1 MRYIKQIVNKNK
13 RMVFLYLIIGLFN
26 AFMVN
31 FKADY
36 FQKVIDDLA
45 EQTLAPYRV
54 VLYGSILFICYL
66 MNYVDEYPAK
76 KLEHGIF
83 LDFKLMGLEKISR
96 IAYQEYQKLG
106 TGKLVQRIENGA
118 DAGKGVIF
126 DFWFAVIRNLFPTV
140 LFSILFIWKID
151 KRITA
156 VLLSGYIVVFL
167 VTNVLLKF
175 LYRMKERILNN
186 EEELN
191 RFLVRGFMEMVVFRM
206 AHQFP
211 NELRKAAGAK
221 KEIVDAKVKMNMI
234 HEAFFTIFAI
244 LVACLDVAVLMYA
257 WQTKN
262 LSVGAVVALITLI
275 DNAYTPI
282 AIFNVIYVQYK
293 LNRAAFSRYEEFLDM
308 QDDGQLTCGMD
319 PGTFS
324 GKISVRELSFRY
336 GERRI
341 LNNISFEIQPGEK
354 AAFVGET
361 GSGKSTVIKLLT
373 GLLKYDEGEI
383 LLDGVSLDH
392 ISLETLYRRIT
403 YLSQETPVFDGTVKE
418 NIVFDRNVPDT
429 EIRKVLERVELL
441 SLVDTLPNGLDT
453 HIGERASSLS
463 GGERQRLALSRI
475 WFQESDI
482 VILDE
487 ASSAL
492 DNLTEGVVMKEILD
506 YLSDRT
512 VLAIVHRFADIQ
524 NFDHIF
530 VFRDGE
536 IVGQGTFDELM
547 ENSEYFARLYCRSME
562 EQAKDTTGSV
572 GNPWGVTL

>member
-1 MRYIKQIVNKNK
+1 MRYIKQIVNRNK
-13 RMVFLYLIIGLFN
+13 KLVLVYLIIGLFN

-31 FKADY
+31 FKADC
-36 FQKVIDDLA
+36 FQKVIDALA
-45 EQTLAPYRV
+45 DQTLAPYRI
-54 VLYGSILFICYL
+54 LIYGSVLFIGYL

-76 KLEHGIF
+76 KLEYGIF

-96 IAYQEYQKLG
+96 IAYREYQRLG
-106 TGKLVQRIENGA
+106 TGKLVQRIESGA
-118 DAGKGVIF
+118 DAGKGVVF

-140 LFSILFIWKID
+140 LFSILFIWKFD
-151 KRITA
+151 KRITI

-167 VTNVLLKF
+167 VTNILLKF
-175 LYRMKERILNN
+175 LYQIKERILNN

-191 RFLVRGFMEMVVFRM
+191 RFFVRGFMEMVVFRM

-211 NELRKAAGAK
+211 NELRKASRAK
-221 KEIVDAKVKMNMI
+221 NEIVDAKVKMNMI

-257 WQTKN
+257 WRTKS

-293 LNRAAFSRYEEFLDM
+293 LNRAAFSKYEEFLDM
-308 QDDGQLTCGMD
+308 QDDKQLASGIV
-319 PGTFS
+319 PQNFS

-336 GERRI
+336 GERQI
-341 LNNISFEIQPGEK
+341 LNNISFEIRPGEK
-354 AAFVGET
+354 VALVGET
-361 GSGKSTVIKLLT
+361 GSGKSTIIKLLT

-383 LLDGVSLDH
+383 LLDEESLTH
-392 ISLETLYRRIT
+392 ISLDALYRRMT

-418 NIVFDRNVPDT
+418 NIVFDRNVPDA
-429 EIRKVLERVELL
+429 EIRKVLEKVELL
-441 SLVDTLPNGLDT
+441 SLVDALPNGLDT
-453 HIGERASSLS
+453 QIGEKASSLS
-463 GGERQRLALSRI
+463 GGERQRLALSRV

-482 VILDE
+482 VIFDE
-487 ASSAL
+487 ATSAL
-492 DNLTEGVVMKEILD
+492 DNWTEGVVMKEILD
-506 YLSDRT
+506 YLSDIT
-512 VLAIVHRFADIQ
+512 VLAIIHRFTNIQ

-530 VFRDGE
+530 VFKDGK

-547 ENSEYFARLYCRSME
+547 KNSEYFARLYRCSME
-562 EQAKDTTGSV
+562 EIFD
-572 GNPWGVTL
+572 